1 MRTVKYEFLSK
12 FRPPRKLFK
21 AATIDSRNRP
31 VGNSLNLGGI

>member
-21 AATIDSRNRP
+21 AATI
-31 VGNSLNLGGI
+31 VGTGQLAIALTLAGSE